1 MRVEKYSDLYFLDVV
16 RLVEKFHKEY
26 LTEFFGESNL
36 DILTETIMTHADN
49 TYLLLN
55 DESKC
60 VGVLAGIVVDSKLS
74 FDRFFQEIIWYVEKP
89 FGSFGFFMI
98 DELQKMLK
106 SLGFTG
112 IIMSI
117 LESPKSDK
125 VKKIYVKKGF
135 KPMEEHF
142 LRKF

>member
-1 MRVEKYSDLYFLDVV
+1 MRVEKYSALYFLDVV

-89 FGSFGFFMI
+89 FGGFGFFMI
-98 DELQKMLK
+98 DELQKILQ